1 MRSLWPRL
9 RRLLTLFLKIE
20 VNLEGKTRGFEV
32 ISEVFN
38 GLRDDWR
45 ILYFLWI
52 DSRENDM

>member
-1 MRSLWPRL
+1 
-9 RRLLTLFLKIE
+9 
-20 VNLEGKTRGFEV
+20 LEGKTRGFEV